1 MIMTTDMKAK
11 KEKQCWY
18 LAMTVSLIICHLSF
32 CPTTAQTFTQRLQ
45 QKVKGEG
52 VVTIYQDKAIDELV
66 NGPQPVMPISTAKA
80 NDKKSTTTK
89 PAKKQDNK
97 KNSEKPAANRTQ
109 QADTAT
115 TSQPQANDSI
125 SRPRRSYR
133 TTGYRVQ
140 VFAGGNSRNDRQRA
154 ERTGNRLRTLFPEH
168 QVYVHFY
175 SPRWICRIGN
185 FKTYEEADKL
195 RDELKEMGFGT
206 TTIVKG
212 KVTLQY

>member
-1 MIMTTDMKAK
+1 M
-11 KEKQCWY
+11 
-18 LAMTVSLIICHLSF
+18 
-32 CPTTAQTFTQRLQ
+32 
-45 QKVKGEG
+45 KGEG